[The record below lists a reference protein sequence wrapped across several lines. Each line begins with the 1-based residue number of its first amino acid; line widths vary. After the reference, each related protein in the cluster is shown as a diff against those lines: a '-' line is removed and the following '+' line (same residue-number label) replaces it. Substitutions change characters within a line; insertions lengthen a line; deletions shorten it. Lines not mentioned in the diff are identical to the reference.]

1 MDHHLPPGRLGG
13 PWVPSPRRRHDHM
26 LTSPTMESYS
36 TVAPFQETLK
46 RLRRAL
52 SRGGFEIIRECD
64 LASRSRPQR
73 RRNSGL
79 CRILYVTEPELFAT
93 AISTHASA
101 ALWLPVPV
109 VLYEQEKSVTI
120 LRPAE
125 AIVRD
130 RATVLGL
137 RALVEQSYK
146 TLSQILEIVGTP
158 SDPAHGQPESQ

>member
-1 MDHHLPPGRLGG
+1 MGAVTASSARSHADLTHYGILQYGHTI
-13 PWVPSPRRRHDHM
+13 PRD
-26 LTSPTMESYS
+26 TEEAQES
-36 TVAPFQETLK
+36 TVPC
-46 RLRRAL
+46 
-52 SRGGFEIIRECD
+52 GFEMIRECD
-64 LASRSRPQR
+64 LASRSRPHW

-101 ALWLPVPV
+101 ALWASRTTCPVRTG
-109 VLYEQEKSVTI
+109 KSVTI

-146 TLSQILEIVGTP
+146 ALSQILEIVGTP